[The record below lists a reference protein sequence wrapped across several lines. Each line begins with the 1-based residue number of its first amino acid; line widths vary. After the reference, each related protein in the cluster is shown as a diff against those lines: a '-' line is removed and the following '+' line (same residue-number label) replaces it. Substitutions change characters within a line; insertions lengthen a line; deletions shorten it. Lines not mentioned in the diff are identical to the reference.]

1 MPKTDSSEMRR
12 FLDVLLKHGN
22 FTRAARDLYI
32 SQPYLTQSI
41 RNVEKTLGVKIIN
54 RDVSPLRLTPAGR
67 TYYQYLTALEND
79 KAAFTKQL
87 RQYTHADQ
95 VVLRLGI
102 LPSLGNY
109 LLPLFLPAF
118 LKAHPTTKIELTE
131 DILAR
136 NEQRVLRGELDFLIG
151 QNPETIA
158 PGLDSFDRGRDG
170 YYAIIP
176 NTVTWYQPHQAYL
189 NPGALTTQDLLQAP
203 LVLSPHGSSI
213 RRQVDYLL
221 QKYNVSPNIVIEST
235 STATITKLA
244 TAGLGV
250 TLLPDSVHTRP
261 DPKRYNLLPLPQDLL
276 SLNYFIAY
284 PSGHQLNKVEKDLVT
299 IFLTQLEADLA
310 QSSTI
315 P

>member
-1 MPKTDSSEMRR
+1 M
-12 FLDVLLKHGN
+12 
-22 FTRAARDLYI
+22 
-32 SQPYLTQSI
+32 
-41 RNVEKTLGVKIIN
+41 
-54 RDVSPLRLTPAGR
+54 
-67 TYYQYLTALEND
+67 
-79 KAAFTKQL
+79 
-87 RQYTHADQ
+87 
-95 VVLRLGI
+95 
-102 LPSLGNY
+102 
-109 LLPLFLPAF
+109 
-118 LKAHPTTKIELTE
+118 
-131 DILAR
+131 
-136 NEQRVLRGELDFLIG
+136 IG

-250 TLLPDSVHTRP
+250 TFLPDSVHTRP
-261 DPKRYNLLPLPQDLL
+261 DPERYNILPLPQDLL

-284 PSGHQLNKVEKDLVT
+284 PSGHQLNKVGKRLGHDILNTTRSGLGAVVDDSIGVT
-299 IFLTQLEADLA
+299 VALI
-310 QSSTI
+310 
-315 P
+315 